1 MLHWVFGDNYLLYNT
16 SIMVKF
22 NVLMGK
28 HLNVVG
34 VLQEDLSLVGA
45 VCQNHGKGTVN
56 WKGRLDTHKG
66 WKTVFPDMISTK
78 MEPNV
83 FKKFIKL

>member
-45 VCQNHGKGTVN
+45 VCQNHGKGTVY

-66 WKTVFPDMISTK
+66 WKTVSRHDFHKNGTK
-78 MEPNV
+78 CV
-83 FKKFIKL
+83 

>member
-1 MLHWVFGDNYLLYNT
+1 
-16 SIMVKF
+16 MVKF

-56 WKGRLDTHKG
+56 WKGSVAANKTSRLDEIPRK
-66 WKTVFPDMISTK
+66 S
-78 MEPNV
+78 
-83 FKKFIKL
+83 